1 MAAHA
6 PKAPVV
12 VGVDSS
18 EDAMRAV
25 RWAAHDAVLYKAPL
39 EVVSA
44 VPPVPEE
51 HAGDPGVREHHDRLR
66 EQARQAV
73 DAAVVVAAEVAPGIG
88 TSAAVIDGP
97 IIPALLERAGGARLV
112 VVGARGLGAYQRSLL
127 GSVSTALVRHAQ
139 GPIAVVPAG
148 PPPGAERP
156 VVVGY
161 DDSPCSA
168 EALTIAMG
176 EARRRG
182 TGLVVVHT
190 WQRFGDYPSPAAL
203 DEEGNR
209 LLDTALAAHEDPDE
223 PVEVRRVVVED
234 RPVRRLLDESTAAQ
248 LVVVGS
254 HGKGGFPGMTLGS
267 TSQALV
273 HSVECPI
280 IVARP
285 RAA

>member
-1 MAAHA
+1 MAAQA

-25 RWAAHDAVLYKAPL
+25 RWAAHDAALHRVAL

-44 VPPVPEE
+44 VPPVPDER
-51 HAGDPGVREHHDRLR
+51 AGDRGVREHHDRLR

-73 DAAVVVAAEVAPGIG
+73 DRAIGVAAEVAATVR
-88 TSAAVIDGP
+88 TSGEVIDAA
-97 IIPALLERAGGARLV
+97 IIPALLGRAGEARLV

-127 GSVSTALVRHAQ
+127 GSVSTALVRHAR
-139 GPIAVVPAG
+139 GPIAVVPSG
-148 PPPGAERP
+148 PLPGAERP
-156 VVVGY
+156 VLVGY

-168 EALTIAMG
+168 EALRIAMG

-182 TGLVVVHT
+182 SGLVVVHT
-190 WQRFGDYPSPAAL
+190 WQRFGDYPSPAVL

-223 PVEVRRVVVED
+223 PVRVRRVVVED

-248 LVVVGS
+248 LLVVGS

-285 RAA
+285 REA